1 MPRIPNEDRV
11 SAGPRKIG
19 SKKVRPCDNCR
30 RQKHSCHISEPG
42 RPCTDCAA
50 RNKECTFVAPPL
62 KRHGKTPPK
71 TSSVSGSQQAVAG
84 PSSVPYDPFHSVDTP
99 KSSMTALIRSARLPI
114 IVSDEDD
121 AEGSEEAYYDSL
133 DMEYDDYEE
142 SHYLGPSA
150 IAASALAAS
159 LLGGAGP
166 GQKFRQV
173 SDGPIPALFVR
184 NPALLYGRLGPPEG
198 TQHMLD
204 ACVELIGEE
213 KARELMQH
221 FKETTLKAFPVA
233 NRMRLEAIIRREPGS
248 GTYPTTFI
256 AALISHTAYT
266 YRLVDPGIVKTMW
279 MKVLGAFEDD
289 FRLPRLI
296 TLQTTMMLLL
306 CVPHENHA
314 QNSITLGRAVG
325 CAYVLGLHV
334 ECLKWRLPRWERSLR
349 RRLWWSLIMMDTW
362 RSYVQGRPP
371 YIHPIDHNVSLP
383 KMRDSDWGNDTFD
396 DARQSMLAFIGMARL
411 SLILERITSN
421 FHTLQA
427 AVSPP
432 KEPYRSVLLES
443 IANDLDAFQDW
454 LEPELSLPVDPQV
467 TSKAQGVRSMQVAY
481 LGLKVALVRLTLGE
495 PGETW
500 HNVEGTLRSALK
512 VGTELVEF
520 IECLDAQDKA
530 TYWFPYSAFNILN
543 AAALLLRV
551 AVKSGTL
558 FPLINLEAGDVLIR
572 LVTCIRAGYVSSW
585 PTAITAKT
593 HIELLLRSLEG
604 ELLLTQSLLAI
615 LSDPPSQHHLQN
627 QNQGQGQ
634 GQSSDGQQQQIVP
647 ADWSLDIN
655 NLFAP
660 MTSVDQQLWSSL
672 GWLWDT
678 QTMQS

>member
-1 MPRIPNEDRV
+1 MPRVSNEDKIIN
-11 SAGPRKIG
+11 GPRKIG

-71 TSSVSGSQQAVAG
+71 SSSITGSQQAIAG
-84 PSSVPYDPFHSVDTP
+84 PSSVPFDTSISIDTP
-99 KSSMTALIRSARLPI
+99 KSSMTTLIRNARLPI
-114 IVSDEDD
+114 GSDEDD

-159 LLGGAGP
+159 LSGGAGP

-184 NPALLYGRLGPPEG
+184 NPALLYGRLGPPAG
-198 TQHMLD
+198 TQHLLD
-204 ACVELIGEE
+204 GFVETLGAE
-213 KARELMQH
+213 KTQELMQH

-233 NRMRLEAIIRREPGS
+233 NRMRLEAIIRKEPGS
-248 GTYPTTFI
+248 GTYPTTFL
-256 AALISHTAYT
+256 AALMAHTAYT
-266 YRLVDPGIVKTMW
+266 YRMVDPAVVKTMW
-279 MKVLGAFEDD
+279 IQVLGVFEDD
-289 FRLPRLI
+289 FRLPRLM

-306 CVPHENHA
+306 CEPHENHA

-334 ECLKWRLPRWERSLR
+334 ECLNWKLPRWERSLR

-362 RSYVQGRPP
+362 RSYIQGRPP
-371 YIHPIDHNVSLP
+371 YIHRTDHNVSLP
-383 KMRDSDWGNDTFD
+383 KMRDSDWGNDTSD
-396 DARQSMLAFIGMARL
+396 EARQSMLAFIGMARL
-411 SLILERITSN
+411 SIILERITSN

-454 LEPELSLPVDPQV
+454 LEPELSLPVSLQV
-467 TSKAQGVRSMQVAY
+467 TSKAQGVRSMQIAY

-495 PGETW
+495 PGEIW

-512 VGTELVEF
+512 IGTELVKF
-520 IECLDAQDKA
+520 MECLDEQDKA

-543 AAALLLRV
+543 GAALLLRV
-551 AVKSGTL
+551 AVKSGTSY
-558 FPLINLEAGDVLIR
+558 PIINLEAGDVLIR

-585 PTAITAKT
+585 SIAITAKN
-593 HIELLLRSLEG
+593 HIELLLKSLEG
-604 ELLLTQSLLAI
+604 NLPLAQTLLTI
-615 LSDPPSQHHLQN
+615 LSDPLTQN
-627 QNQGQGQ
+627 QNQDQDQ
-634 GQSSDGQQQQIVP
+634 YQQQIAP
-647 ADWSLDIN
+647 NDWSLDIN

-660 MTSVDQQLWSSL
+660 MTDVDQQLWSSL